1 MTTPLNPNERRELSN
16 KARTAT
22 LQALHAL
29 GGEAQRGVIREWALT
44 HGGFTQREL
53 EAPPPEP
60 AIGKYR
66 CAVDHRLSWTLTNL
80 KREGLLENPKW
91 SIWRMTSAGLAA
103 TATEVAEHIG
113 PERLIGPVDPKRLD
127 ELRTMPYQRYLQSSE
142 WNRTRKAALARAGNA
157 CSLDAT
163 HTENLE
169 VHHRSYEHLG
179 AELAS
184 DVLVLCHSC
193 HLLHHK
199 QYGRPRRERAVS
211 PMPSTAVMRAAAT
224 SSTATEGLTVA
235 SNNPETPS
243 RRSRLSRL
251 LAFLMPAATLRG
263 TRS

>member
-1 MTTPLNPNERRELSN
+1 MPLNPNERRALSS
-16 KARTAT
+16 KARSAT

-29 GGEAQRGVIREWALT
+29 GGETQRGTIREWALA

-53 EAPPPEP
+53 EAPPPER

-66 CAVDHRLSWTLTNL
+66 CAVDHQLSWALTNL

-91 SIWRMTSAGLAA
+91 NTWRLTSAGLAT
-103 TATEVAEHIG
+103 TATETAKHVG
-113 PERLIGPVDPKRLD
+113 PERLIEPVDLRRLD
-127 ELRTMPYQRYLQSSE
+127 ELRAMPYRRYLQTPE
-142 WNRTRKAALARAGNA
+142 WSRARRAALSRADNA

-184 DVLVLCHSC
+184 DVVVLCHSC
-193 HLLHHK
+193 HQLHHK
-199 QYGRPRRERAVS
+199 QYGRPHRERAISSAPLTAMAPARATS
-211 PMPSTAVMRAAAT
+211 PTATDRLAAA
-224 SSTATEGLTVA
+224 SSNKPK
-235 SNNPETPS
+235 SQS
-243 RRSRLSRL
+243 KRSRLSRL
-251 LAFLMPAATLRG
+251 LAFLAPDAVPRD